1 MACSGFPGGFLPC
14 FVSSAKSEK
23 IADKKIKIISKK
35 LTIFNIFFVKML
47 VFYGVIWY
55 NIDS

>member
-23 IADKKIKIISKK
+23 IADEKIKNRQKK
-35 LTIFNIFFVKML
+35 TNDFKYFFCKNACVLWCNM
-47 VFYGVIWY
+47 V
-55 NIDS
+55 